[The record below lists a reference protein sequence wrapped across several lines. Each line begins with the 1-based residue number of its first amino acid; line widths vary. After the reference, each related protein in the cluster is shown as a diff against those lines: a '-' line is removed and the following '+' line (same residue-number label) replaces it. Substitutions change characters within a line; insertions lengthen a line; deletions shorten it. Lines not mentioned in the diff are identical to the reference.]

1 MFQYNLEYPDFYTKL
16 YALFTVEVLFV
27 KYKVGV
33 TGNIIC
39 IIIIDGMRRILR
51 GGGGVGGNR
60 HRRASVVDP
69 DLYSSYGSESTHGN
83 IG

>member
-51 GGGGVGGNR
+51 GGGGWW
-60 HRRASVVDP
+60 
-69 DLYSSYGSESTHGN
+69 
-83 IG
+83 